1 MIIYTNHGSY
11 EELEDDP
18 NCKIKEEEF
27 IYTSNGIY
35 KKYKYHFYEMTIE
48 KEVKTY
54 NYDNKDYYIQSHP
67 HEINK
72 NILITSIPYHHY
84 YVRRKTASVLID
96 DNIELVKET
105 DNDVYTRHYFVCS
118 GDIFGIVEKISCFLN
133 KKV

>member
-54 NYDNKDYYIQSHP
+54 NYDNKDY
-67 HEINK
+67 
-72 NILITSIPYHHY
+72 
-84 YVRRKTASVLID
+84 
-96 DNIELVKET
+96 
-105 DNDVYTRHYFVCS
+105 
-118 GDIFGIVEKISCFLN
+118 
-133 KKV
+133 